1 MTTKQYAYR
10 ICIEC
15 GMRPQNSGFQ
25 YFVDAI
31 EMVYNDRSYT
41 ERYMTKRLYPDI
53 GKKYGITGSC
63 VERCMRHAVENSRS
77 IHNNTNFI
85 LSALCFI
92 DYCQSGEESE
102 ENYQRAKAEVF
113 DSFLTA

>member
-1 MTTKQYAYR
+1 MTPRQYAYR

-41 ERYMTKRLYPDI
+41 DRYISKRLYPDI
-53 GKKYGITGSC
+53 AKKYGKSNC
-63 VERCMRHAVENSRS
+63 VIERCMRHAIENSIS

-85 LSALCFI
+85 ISALSFI
-92 DYCQSGEESE
+92 DYCMCGDGSE
-102 ENYQRAKAEVF
+102 ASYQRAKEEVF
-113 DSFLTA
+113 ESFFVK